1 MNRNKYNIFVTYYV
15 KRIFDKAIIEAR
27 EKYAIRYLAK
37 TSYTKNIKKNPY
49 HMIFDSGFMSRHSH
63 QFLYP
68 CYFQHG

>member
-1 MNRNKYNIFVTYYV
+1 MKEIQYNIYIKYYIQRV
-15 KRIFDKAIIEAR
+15 IDKAIIEAR

-37 TSYTKNIKKNPY
+37 NSYKQNIKKYPY
-49 HMIFDSGFMSRHSH
+49 HMIYDSGFMSRKSY